1 MAKQKEKIKGKAF
14 VLGKNIDTDQII
26 PAEHLVYSLDD
37 PEERKFY
44 GRHALSGV
52 PDEQSGLPEGG
63 IPLVEEEKFESEFN
77 IIVGGPNFGCGSSRE
92 HAPASLDIAGVE
104 AIIAPTFARIF
115 YRNSVDG
122 GFVVPYESLEDLSQ
136 KVITGDELE
145 IDPKDR
151 TVRNITQETEYEIR
165 PLGSVANIINAGGI
179 FEFARKEG
187 MIDVKN

>member
-1 MAKQKEKIKGKAF
+1 MAKQKPKIKGKAF

-52 PDEQSGLPEGG
+52 PDEQSGLPQGN
-63 IPLVEEEKFESEFN
+63 IPLVEDDKFESEFD

-92 HAPASLDIAGVE
+92 HAPASLDIAGVQ

-122 GFVVPYESLEDLSQ
+122 GFVVPYESHEDLSQ
-136 KVITGDELE
+136 KVNTGDELE
-145 IDPKDR
+145 INPEEQ
-151 TVRNITQETEYEIR
+151 TVHNISQDETYEIF
-165 PLGSVANIINAGGI
+165 PLGSVADIVNAGGI

>member
-1 MAKQKEKIKGKAF
+1 MANQHQIITGKAF

-44 GRHALSGV
+44 GRYALSGV
-52 PDEQSGLPEGG
+52 PDAESGLPQGN
-63 IPLVEEEKFESEFN
+63 IPLVEDDRFESDFN

-92 HAPASLDIAGVE
+92 HAPASLDIAGVQ
-104 AIIAPTFARIF
+104 AIIAPTYARIF

-122 GFVVPYESLEDLSQ
+122 GFVIPYESLEDLS
-136 KVITGDELE
+136 KEVHTGDKLE
-145 IDPKDR
+145 IHPRERMVK
-151 TVRNITQETEYEIR
+151 NATQNQTYEIR
-165 PLGSVANIINAGGI
+165 PLGSVADIVNAGGI

-187 MIDVKN
+187 MIPCQ

>member
-1 MAKQKEKIKGKAF
+1 MSKQKIKGKAF

-52 PDEQSGLPEGG
+52 PDEQSGLPQGD
-63 IPLVEEEKFESEFN
+63 IPLVEDDKFESEFN

-92 HAPASLDIAGVE
+92 HAPASLDIAGVQ

-122 GFVVPYESLEDLSQ
+122 GFVVPYESLKDLSQ
-136 KVITGDELE
+136 EVKTGDTLE
-145 IDPKDR
+145 IDPENR
-151 TVRNITQETEYEIR
+151 TVRNITQNTEYEIR
-165 PLGSVANIINAGGI
+165 PLGSVADIVNAGGI

>member
-1 MAKQKEKIKGKAF
+1 MSKQNQTIKGKAF

-52 PDEQSGLPEGG
+52 PDKQSGLPQGN
-63 IPLVEEEKFESEFN
+63 IPLVDDDQFESEFS

-122 GFVVPYESLEDLSQ
+122 GFVIPYESLQDLSQ
-136 KVITGDELE
+136 EVKTGDQIE
-145 IDPKDR
+145 IHPEKQ
-151 TVRNITQETEYEIR
+151 TVINITQNTSYEIR
-165 PLGSVANIINAGGI
+165 PLGSVANIVNAGGI